1 MVDLDQF
8 YFLRRNDNFL
18 LFELKDLS
26 VKRHIGRLQK
36 KSEQSTYLDDIFAL
50 NLNFK
55 RSDEVSGEKT
65 SDRSDKLS
73 NDALKGLKSDETD
86 KKSDLNAN
94 IGNTIEPQ
102 IERDTN
108 EYPEINENLLC
119 GVPELIKHT
128 DQASGLPV
136 YFYFIIGKEI
146 SLIAVS
152 REFYLDIKKELI
164 NFLREFEKIFEVEQI
179 LAAKTPLQSPELMRA
194 FTMIFTDHILFDYLI
209 PNSVMNYIRD
219 IQMISSFKTDFDYF
233 HWFEMI
239 EGGDKE
245 LSVDDQIKTV
255 IKQNYNKNISR
266 ELGTEDFLSLYEMI
280 DGFTDIESLSFKLK
294 VPADAFKQY
303 LLLLWEKKM
312 IYFRIPR
319 YGWDFF
325 ERTHR
330 SNQFLYDG
338 SEEQKGMIEKYD
350 GGKIISLL
358 SRIDGKSDLKSIRK
372 KMVINDLKFMKFIY
386 DLIDME
392 LIEAIPVFPLIKNI
406 TEDMI
411 PLLIIQGFLAE
422 DLSLIEKLE
431 SLMDG
436 TTTILDVAF
445 NVKLS
450 PEKIK
455 NIVDKIESFDI
466 AKS

>member
-36 KSEQSTYLDDIFAL
+36 KIAHPTYLDDIISL

-55 RSDEVSGEKT
+55 RPDEESGEKT
-65 SDRSDKLS
+65 DSKSDKTS
-73 NDALKGLKSDETD
+73 KYISKET
-86 KKSDLNAN
+86 KSDLNTE
-94 IGNTIEPQ
+94 IS
-102 IERDTN
+102 DTVKTQVEEELF

-136 YFYFIIGKEI
+136 YFYFILGKNI
-146 SLIAVS
+146 VLIAVS

-164 NFLREFEKIFEVEQI
+164 NFLHAFEKIFDVEQI
-179 LAAKTPLQSPELMRA
+179 LTAKGPLQSPELMQE
-194 FTMIFTDHILFDYLI
+194 FSMIFTDHILVDYLI
-209 PNSVMNYIRD
+209 PNSVMNYISD
-219 IQMISSFKTDFDYF
+219 GQMISSFKFDFDYYHYF
-233 HWFEMI
+233 VKNKD
-239 EGGDKE
+239 GDNE
-245 LSVDDQIKTV
+245 IAVDHQIKSV
-255 IKQNYNKNISR
+255 LKQSFNKHISR
-266 ELGTEDFLSLYEMI
+266 NLGIEDYMSLYEMI
-280 DGFTDIESLSFKLK
+280 DGFTDIESLSLKLK
-294 VPADAFKQY
+294 VPTNAFKQY
-303 LLLLWEKKM
+303 LLLLWEKKI

-319 YGWDFF
+319 YDWDLF

-338 SEEQKGMIEKYD
+338 SEEQKNMIEKYE

-358 SRIDGKSDLKSIRK
+358 SRFDGKTNLKNIRK
-372 KMVINDLKFMKFIY
+372 KMVISDLKFMKYIY

-392 LIEAIPVFPLIKNI
+392 LIEVIPVYPIINNI
-406 TEDMI
+406 SEDMI
-411 PLLIIQGFLAE
+411 PLLIIQGLTPE

-436 TTTILDVAF
+436 TATILDVAY
-445 NVKLS
+445 NVKIS

-455 NIVDKIESFDI
+455 NMVDKLESI
-466 AKS
+466 NIVKI

>member
-36 KSEQSTYLDDIFAL
+36 KLAHPTYLDDIFSL
-50 NLNFK
+50 NLSFK
-55 RSDEVSGEKT
+55 RLDEESGEKT
-65 SDRSDKLS
+65 ANKSENSSDITSEEIKSDK
-73 NDALKGLKSDETD
+73 NNQ
-86 KKSDLNAN
+86 KSDLNTEISDTSKNQA
-94 IGNTIEPQ
+94 
-102 IERDTN
+102 ERELF

-136 YFYFIIGKEI
+136 YFYFIIGKETV
-146 SLIAVS
+146 LIAVS

-164 NFLREFEKIFEVEQI
+164 NFLHAFEKIFDVEQI
-179 LAAKTPLQSPELMRA
+179 LTAKGPLQSPELMRE
-194 FTMIFTDHILFDYLI
+194 FSMIFTDHILVDYLI
-209 PNSVMNYIRD
+209 PNSVMNYISDGQIINR
-219 IQMISSFKTDFDYF
+219 FKTDFDYYHYF
-233 HWFEMI
+233 VKSKE
-239 EGGDKE
+239 GDKE
-245 LSVDDQIKTV
+245 ISVDHQIKSV
-255 IKQNYNKNISR
+255 LKQSFNKHISR
-266 ELGTEDFLSLYEMI
+266 NLGTENYLGLYEMI
-280 DGFTDIESLSFKLK
+280 DGFTDIESLSLKLK
-294 VPADAFKQY
+294 VPTNVFKQY
-303 LLLLWEKKM
+303 LLLLWEKKI

-319 YGWDFF
+319 YDWDLF

-338 SEEQKGMIEKYD
+338 SEEQKNMIEKYS

-358 SRIDGKSDLKSIRK
+358 SRFDGKTSLKNIRK
-372 KMVINDLKFMKFIY
+372 KMVISDLKFMKYVY

-392 LIEAIPVFPLIKNI
+392 LIEVIPVYPIIKTI
-406 TEDMI
+406 SEDMI
-411 PLLIIQGFLAE
+411 PLLIIQGLSPD
-422 DLSLIEKLE
+422 DLELIEKLE

-436 TTTILDVAF
+436 TATILDVAY
-445 NVKLS
+445 NVKIS

-455 NIVDKIESFDI
+455 NIVDKLGSINI
-466 AKS
+466 VKI